1 MEQSVLGDHAGPAS
15 HARDLAV
22 VTAALRPELV
32 ESLIARAATRQQ
44 VSVVKVDAPSFA
56 RRRSAAAPDA
66 AVLRLEAAG
75 IAVAILRRGDALDGV
90 LGQAEAGV
98 AHG

>member
-1 MEQSVLGDHAGPAS
+1 
-15 HARDLAV
+15 
-22 VTAALRPELV
+22 V

-56 RRRSAAAPDA
+56 GRRRSAAAPDA
-66 AVLRLEAAG
+66 GALRLEAAG
-75 IAVAILRRGDALDGV
+75 IAVAILRRGDDLEGV
-90 LGQAEAGV
+90 LGQPEVGA